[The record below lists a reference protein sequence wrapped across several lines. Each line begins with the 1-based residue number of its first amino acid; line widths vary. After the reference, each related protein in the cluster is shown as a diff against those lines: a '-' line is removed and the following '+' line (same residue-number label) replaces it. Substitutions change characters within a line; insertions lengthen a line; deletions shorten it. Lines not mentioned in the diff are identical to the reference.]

1 MKYRQWKKNY
11 KKKYGY
17 NPPIEIDKR
26 QQRKADKKALVKEIQ
41 EEISNTEGK
50 TIELKAIE
58 LKAIVANDLKQ
69 GLCKAVA
76 VMCESLRIIFQKA
89 GEVMTDTADRYNTI
103 AERYS
108 ILAAVYNQSNKESE
122 AINERE

>member
-17 NPPIEIDKR
+17 NPPIEVDKR
-26 QQRKADKKALVKEIQ
+26 QQRKAAKKALVKEIQ
-41 EEISNTEGK
+41 EENVNTEAK

-58 LKAIVANDLKQ
+58 IANDLKQ

-76 VMCESLRIIFQKA
+76 VMCEGSRIIFQKA
-89 GEVMTDTADRYNTI
+89 GEVMTDIADRYNTI

-108 ILAAVYNQSNKESE
+108 TLAAVYNQSNKESE

>member
-17 NPPIEIDKR
+17 NPPIEVDKR
-26 QQRKADKKALVKEIQ
+26 QQRKAAKKVLVKEIQ
-41 EEISNTEGK
+41 EENVNTEAK
-50 TIELKAIE
+50 TIELKAIV
-58 LKAIVANDLKQ
+58 IANDLKQ
-69 GLCKAVA
+69 GLCKAIA
-76 VMCESLRIIFQKA
+76 VMCEGLRTIFQKA
-89 GEVMTDTADRYNTI
+89 GEIMTDTADEYKTI

-108 ILAAVYNQSNKESE
+108 TLAAVYNQSNKESE

>member
-17 NPPIEIDKR
+17 NPPIEVDKR
-26 QQRKADKKALVKEIQ
+26 QQRKAAKKALVKEIQ
-41 EEISNTEGK
+41 EENINTETK
-50 TIELKAIE
+50 TIELKAVEI
-58 LKAIVANDLKQ
+58 ANDLKQ

-76 VMCESLRIIFQKA
+76 VMCEGLRIIFQKA

>member
-26 QQRKADKKALVKEIQ
+26 QQRKAAKKALVKEIQ
-41 EEISNTEGK
+41 EEISNAEGK
-50 TIELKAIE
+50 TIELVNIYSY
-58 LKAIVANDLKQ
+58 ANDLKQ
-69 GLCKAVA
+69 GLCKTIAVI
-76 VMCESLRIIFQKA
+76 CEGLGTIFQKA
-89 GEVMTDTADRYNTI
+89 GEVMTDIADGYNTI

-108 ILAAVYNQSNKESE
+108 TLTAVYNQSNKESE